1 MRGRNPFDGKPQLT
15 LRDVAEVAGVSE
27 MTVSRVLRNRD
38 DVSGATRKRVFDAAR
53 QIGYVPNKIAGAL
66 ASNRVNLVGVIIPS
80 LANMVFPD
88 VLAGLTKSCM
98 RHRCN
103 LWSAPRN
110 TKAST
115 KKPSSTKCCPGA
127 PPA

>member
-1 MRGRNPFDGKPQLT
+1 MSLCVDANPFDGKPQLT

-66 ASNRVNLVGVIIPS
+66 ASNRVNLVGRHHPFA
-80 LANMVFPD
+80 ANMVFPD
-88 VLAGLTKSCM
+88 VLAGIDEVFHETPAATRC
-98 RHRCN
+98 RHLAN
-103 LWSAPRN
+103 MPG
-110 TKAST
+110 ST
-115 KKPSSTKCCPGA
+115 KRQ
-127 PPA
+127 